1 MQVLFYLFLLLYAR
15 ALFFFS
21 IVLMRNAGDR
31 PGRRSVQAIKCVV
44 VGDGSVGKTSM
55 LMSFCNN
62 TFPKE
67 CACCR
72 LVCVLR
78 DCLRFTEFRWFFS
91 PVPRNTTLLLLRLA
105 VRCLDHVSL
114 SAHARRL
121 PVCVCVGVLCAR
133 ANNGFVVLARTTDF
147 CVARAQRGAKTRA
160 DLPTVF
166 DNYNTAIMVDDE
178 PYSLGL
184 WVRCRALVCVV
195 LFCFLL
201 LRSFA

>member
-1 MQVLFYLFLLLYAR
+1 MP
-15 ALFFFS
+15 FFFS

-72 LVCVLR
+72 LVCVLL

-91 PVPRNTTLLLLRLA
+91 PVGATRRCLLLRLA
-105 VRCLDHVSL
+105 VRCLGRLLGSRASL
-114 SAHARRL
+114 A
-121 PVCVCVGVLCAR
+121 CVCVRGRVVR
-133 ANNGFVVLARTTDF
+133 ACQQRLRCPRSHNGFLRCSRTTRRKNARRFTD
-147 CVARAQRGAKTRA
+147 CV
-160 DLPTVF
+160 
-166 DNYNTAIMVDDE
+166 
-178 PYSLGL
+178 
-184 WVRCRALVCVV
+184 
-195 LFCFLL
+195 
-201 LRSFA
+201 

>member
-78 DCLRFTEFRWFFS
+78 DCLRFTEFRWFFFPLS
-91 PVPRNTTLLLLRLA
+91 AQHDVLLLLRLA

-121 PVCVCVGVLCAR
+121 PVCVRGRVVR
-133 ANNGFVVLARTTDF
+133 ACQQRLRCPRSHNGFLRCSRTTRRKNARRFTD
-147 CVARAQRGAKTRA
+147 CV
-160 DLPTVF
+160 
-166 DNYNTAIMVDDE
+166 
-178 PYSLGL
+178 
-184 WVRCRALVCVV
+184 
-195 LFCFLL
+195 
-201 LRSFA
+201 